1 MSETTARTTAQT
13 AQTTTRTTTHRYTC
27 PLCEATCGLLV
38 EVGHPEGAAPRV
50 VQARGNPDDVFSKGF
65 ACPKGLAIGELQHDP
80 DRLRAPLVD
89 GEETTWEH
97 AWSVVAERLGRVV
110 TEHGRGALGLY
121 LGNPNVHNLAGQLYV
136 GAVAKAAGTRNIF
149 SASTTDQM
157 PKQVAT
163 TYMFGDPLTV
173 PIPDVDRTD
182 LLVVLGADPLTS
194 NGSLWTAPDMPGRL
208 RALRKRG
215 GRLVV
220 VDPRTSRTAKAA
232 DTHLAI
238 RPGTD
243 VFLLAAVAHVLLTEG
258 LADVGP
264 HVGAHLEGLD
274 ALPEVL
280 APFTPDAV
288 APVVGLP
295 AEAVTTLAR
304 DLAAAPSAAVYGRI
318 GTTTVRF
325 GTLTSWL
332 VDVVNTLTGNLDAP
346 GGVMFPLAA
355 AGQRNSAPTSRA
367 RSPRFGRWTS
377 AERGLPEVLGELPTA
392 ALAEEILGG
401 HVRGLVTIA
410 GNPALSAP
418 DGGRLGKALDG
429 LDVLVCVDLY
439 RTETAARADV
449 VLPVPGPLA
458 RPHYDLTFNQFACRN
473 TAHFSPVVLPA
484 EGDVE
489 PEWRTL
495 CRLAGVLQTLA
506 PQVDPDAVDALVV
519 STLLGQHVAAE
530 GSPVHGREVADLVA
544 QVSTAADGS
553 SRTGDVRMLD
563 ALLRLGPYGDGF
575 GVRPD
580 GLTLDR
586 LAAAP
591 DGLDLGPLEPR
602 LPGVLRTPSGRVEL
616 APAPVVADV
625 ARLRTALDEAR
636 AAVAD
641 GGLVLVGRRH
651 LRSNNSWAHNLP
663 SLVTGTNTCTLH
675 IHPDDAASRGIVDG
689 APVAVTSSAG
699 SVETVAE
706 VTDRIR
712 AGVVSLPHG
721 WGHAVDGAGLS
732 VARTADGDGGANVN
746 VLVPPEVDPLSGTAV
761 LNGYAVEVAAV

>member
-1 MSETTARTTAQT
+1 MS
-13 AQTTTRTTTHRYTC
+13 TTTHPYTC

-38 EVGHPEGAAPRV
+38 EVDRPDGGEPRV
-50 VQARGNPDDVFSKGF
+50 GRVRGNPDDVFSHGF

-89 GEETTWEH
+89 AEQATWEH

-110 TEHGRGALGLY
+110 GEHGRGALALY

-163 TYMFGDPLTV
+163 TYMFGDPLSV
-173 PIPDVDRTD
+173 PVPDVDRTD

-208 RALRKRG
+208 RALRHRG

-220 VDPRTSRTAKAA
+220 VDPRTSRTARAA
-232 DTHLAI
+232 DLHLPI

-243 VFLLAAVAHVLLTEG
+243 AFLLAALAHVLLTEG
-258 LADVGP
+258 LADPGP
-264 HVGAHLEGLD
+264 HAGSHVAGLEDLPA
-274 ALPEVL
+274 AL
-280 APFTPDAV
+280 AAFTPEAV
-288 APVVGLP
+288 APVTGLP
-295 AEAVTTLAR
+295 ADAVRTLAR

-325 GTLTSWL
+325 GTLASWL
-332 VDVVNTLTGNLDAP
+332 VDVVNTLTGNLDTP
-346 GGVMFPLAA
+346 GGVMFPLAP
-355 AGQRNSAPTSRA
+355 AGQRNSAPTSR
-367 RSPRFGRWTS
+367 PRTPRLGRWAT
-377 AERGLPEVLGELPTA
+377 AGRGLPEVLGELPTA

-401 HVRGLVTIA
+401 HIRALVTVA

-418 DGGRLGKALDG
+418 DGGRLAKALDG

-458 RPHYDLTFNQFACRN
+458 RPHFDLTFGQLAVRN
-473 TAHFSPVVLPA
+473 VAHFSPAVLPA
-484 EGDVE
+484 DVE

-495 CRLAGVLQTLA
+495 CRLAGVLQTLT
-506 PQVDPDAVDALVV
+506 PVVEPDAVDDLVLA
-519 STLLGQHVAAE
+519 TLLGQHVAAE
-530 GSPVHGREVADLVA
+530 GSQVHGRDVAELA
-544 QVSTAADGS
+544 ATVSTAADGTP
-553 SRTGDVRMLD
+553 RRGEVRMLD

-575 GVRPD
+575 GADPD

-586 LAAAP
+586 VAAHP
-591 DGLDLGPLEPR
+591 HGLDLGPLTPR
-602 LPGVLRTPSGRVEL
+602 LPEVLRTPTGRVEL
-616 APAPVVADV
+616 APAPIVADLD
-625 ARLRTALDEAR
+625 RLRAALSEAG
-636 AAVAD
+636 AAD
-641 GGLVLVGRRH
+641 GALVLVGRRH
-651 LRSNNSWAHNLP
+651 LRSNNSWGHNVA
-663 SLVTGTNTCTLH
+663 SLVTGSNTCTLH
-675 IHPDDAASRGIVDG
+675 IHPDDAAARGVADG
-689 APVAVTSSAG
+689 GRAVVTSSVG
-699 SVETVAE
+699 NVEALVE

-712 AGVVSLPHG
+712 PGVVSLPHG

-732 VARTADGDGGANVN
+732 VARTAHGDGGANVN
-746 VLVPPEVDPLSGTAV
+746 VLTPPEVDPLSGTAV
-761 LNGYAVEVAAV
+761 LNGFAVEVAPA